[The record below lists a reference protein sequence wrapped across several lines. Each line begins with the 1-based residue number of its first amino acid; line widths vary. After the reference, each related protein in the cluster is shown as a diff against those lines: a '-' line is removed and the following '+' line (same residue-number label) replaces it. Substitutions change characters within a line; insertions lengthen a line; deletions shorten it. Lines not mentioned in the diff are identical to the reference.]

1 MHTQL
6 SYHMRPLILAAVALT
21 PAIALAA
28 PAPQQPPPIVQ
39 ACAQSAT
46 DQMQQAIVWH
56 AQAIADGQQI
66 AALRAQVAK
75 LTPKPKAKAPVHP
88 TPKPKAGKVPAL
100 SSP

>member
-75 LTPKPKAKAPVHP
+75 LTPKPKPGKVAHP
-88 TPKPKAGKVPAL
+88 TPKPPR
-100 SSP
+100 

>member
-1 MHTQL
+1 MDPL
-6 SYHMRPLILAAVALT
+6 SRLILVAALLL
-21 PAIALAA
+21 PAAALAA

-66 AALRAQVAK
+66 AALRAQVTK
-75 LTPKPKAKAPVHP
+75 LTPKPQPGKVAHP
-88 TPKPKAGKVPAL
+88 TPKPKAGKAPH
-100 SSP
+100 

>member
-1 MHTQL
+1 
-6 SYHMRPLILAAVALT
+6 MRALVLAIIALT

-28 PAPQQPPPIVQ
+28 PAPPPIVH

-66 AALRAQVAK
+66 AALRAQVTK
-75 LTPKPKAKAPVHP
+75 LSPKPKPGKVAHP
-88 TPKPKAGKVPAL
+88 TPKPKPGKVPH
-100 SSP
+100 

>member
-1 MHTQL
+1 MKIAP
-6 SYHMRPLILAAVALT
+6 MAAMLAAALLT
-21 PAIALAA
+21 PAVALAA

-66 AALRAQVAK
+66 AVLRAQVAK

-88 TPKPKAGKVPAL
+88 TPKPKPGKAPH
-100 SSP
+100 